1 MSFLAKYRRLAGG
14 RTEDTLASHALT
26 IAPIETK
33 VTCGTVFSLFERDR
47 ELIAVPIVD
56 NGWPVGLMNRQD
68 MMTLW
73 SSRYGRAL
81 YEHRPITRIMD
92 RQPLIVEA
100 DMNADELQARIADE
114 ESSALMRGFILTRR
128 GLYFGMGSALALLR
142 VSVLRG
148 AKRAIELE
156 RARDAA
162 ERANR
167 SKSQF
172 LATVSHELRTP
183 LNAIIGFSDLIMS
196 EVFGPVAPARY
207 GEYMVDIHTSGVLLL
222 SLISDILDMAKIE
235 AGKFNLHEERLNLE
249 MPIESSIR
257 LVRERALHAKVTVKV
272 ELEPNLP
279 GFLGDER
286 AIRQIL
292 LNLLSNSIKFTPK
305 GGSVTVRAASVA
317 DGHLELSVA
326 DTGIGIASEHIKL
339 VLEPFGQV
347 TSAFT
352 RNHDGTGLGLPLV
365 KALAELHGAHFD
377 IESRLGR
384 GTTVRL
390 TFPASRVVRET
401 RAPAP
406 LSAVG

>member
-81 YEHRPITRIMD
+81 FEHRPITRIMD

-100 DMNADELQARIADE
+100 DMNVDELQARIADE

-128 GLYFGMGSALALLR
+128 GQYFGMGSALALLR

-148 AKRAIELE
+148 AKRAIELA

-183 LNAIIGFSDLIMS
+183 LNAIIGFSDLIKS

-257 LVRERALHAKVTVKV
+257 LVRERALHAKVTVKA

-305 GGSVTVRAASVA
+305 GGSVTVRAAIVT

-352 RNHDGTGLGLPLV
+352 RKHDGTGLGLPLV
-365 KALAELHGAHFD
+365 KSLAELHGAHFD